1 MGFCWEQG
9 KSYLKLTH
17 EFKRKKGGGRIV
29 WLNHINYVG
38 PLVQLGIVG
47 VSMSVFAFVVGE
59 ELGGATVLLV

>member
-1 MGFCWEQG
+1 MNSKE
-9 KSYLKLTH
+9 
-17 EFKRKKGGGRIV
+17 RGGGRIV

-59 ELGGATVLLV
+59 ELRGATVLLI